1 MATLLT
7 LIAKGPWHLGKR
19 GVGMEEV
26 EVVLN
31 ADTVFSALCHAWLAL
46 YGSLS
51 DLLRGFEEGDPPFL
65 LSSGFPY
72 DGQNKVWYP
81 PAPLAPFSL
90 PEGVDRKKI
99 KKARFLPFDLWD
111 RMRRGEQPDFS
122 GLDTCGGF
130 LMPVSGEGRRALYD
144 PPCRDASVPHVAL
157 DRVSSRSNLYFTGQV
172 FFRPE
177 CGFGLLIEF
186 RRDEWRDR
194 VLRALE
200 WLGETGIGG
209 ERTSGCG
216 VFCVREEAIALEPAE
231 SACRILL
238 SPYNPRDVSELAA
251 WDLEGSHYQFL
262 VRRGYADVP
271 GDRDPRRR
279 SLRMFAEGSVLR
291 LAEGSRAAFGRLINL
306 APQGFTRHPIY
317 RYGYAL
323 AVEWKGTGQ

>member
-7 LIAKGPWHLGKR
+7 LIARGPWHLGKR

-31 ADTVFSALCHAWLAL
+31 ADTLFSALCHAWLAL

-65 LSSGFPY
+65 ISSGFPY
-72 DGQNKVWYP
+72 DGRTRVWYP
-81 PAPLAPFSL
+81 PAPLARPSL
-90 PEGVDRKKI
+90 PEGVEPKKI

-111 RMRRGEQPDFS
+111 RMRRGEQPDLS
-122 GLDTCGGF
+122 GFDTAEGF
-130 LMPVSGEGRRALYD
+130 LMPVSHGDRKAQCHV
-144 PPCRDASVPHVAL
+144 PCRVEPVPHVAL
-157 DRVSSRSNLYFTGQV
+157 DRVSSRSNLYFTGQL
-172 FFRPE
+172 FFQPE
-177 CGFGLLIEF
+177 CGFGVLIEF

-216 VFCVREEAIALEPAE
+216 IFCVREETIALEPVE
-231 SACRILL
+231 SAYRILL

-251 WDLEGSHYQFL
+251 WDLERSHYQFL

-291 LAEGSRAAFGRLINL
+291 LAEGPRVACGRLINL
-306 APQGFTRHPIY
+306 APEGFTRHPIY
-317 RYGYAL
+317 RYGYAF